1 MGAFLVISLFSCT
14 FAKFFYME
22 QTKEK
27 GQGVRRAVDTTRH
40 HRENGWDYRGRA
52 VYHFTFPVEGRF
64 PLFGTLEGE
73 SAERAFIKLNPF
85 GYRVYQILC
94 GLPQFYAAKGFA
106 LKVLAQKVM
115 PDHIHLVIQV
125 LEPLPQSIGAVVR
138 GFKSACTKVYKQE
151 FLSCGEN
158 AAEVH
163 SIANQQENA
172 AEMHSR
178 GGQQGNAAEV
188 HSIAS
193 QQGNA
198 AEMHSRGE
206 QQGDAAEM
214 HSIASQQGNAAEMHG
229 RASQQGN
236 AAEVHS
242 IANRQGDAAEMH
254 GRGEQQGNAAEVHG
268 KASQQGNAAE
278 VHGIANQ
285 QGNAAALMHFARIF
299 ANRNSIWQQDAA
311 YYHERILHAPG
322 QLHRMINYVKDN
334 PRRLWLKKNNP
345 DLFRLHRHTDVC
357 GLSFTSLG
365 NHFLLDW
372 HDNQTVEMSRNAT
385 VEQIQ
390 IRLQLAMAAAQNGA
404 VTYTAAISKG
414 EQLIARTLRKQ
425 GYPLVVLLSDG
436 FPKEGSPHERFYK
449 PGGIYFEAC
458 SRGQLLLLEPTEQT
472 FLNADIQ
479 SAVEETLRRKAAER
493 HYSYE
498 QIPLKS
504 QRYRF
509 VALNEIAK
517 RLARI
522 ER

>member
-22 QTKEK
+22 QTKGK

-73 SAERAFIKLNPF
+73 NAERAFIKLNPF

-125 LEPLPQSIGAVVR
+125 LEPLSQSIGAVVR
-138 GFKSACTKVYKQE
+138 GFKSACTMVYKQE

-163 SIANQQENA
+163 SIAN
-172 AEMHSR
+172 R
-178 GGQQGNAAEV
+178 QGNATEV
-188 HSIAS
+188 HSIA
-193 QQGNA
+193 N
-198 AEMHSRGE
+198 R
-206 QQGDAAEM
+206 
-214 HSIASQQGNAAEMHG
+214 
-229 RASQQGN
+229 QGN

-242 IANRQGDAAEMH
+242 IANRQG
-254 GRGEQQGNAAEVHG
+254 NAAEVHG
-268 KASQQGNAAE
+268 RASQQGNAA
-278 VHGIANQ
+278 V
-285 QGNAAALMHFARIF
+285 LMHFARIF

-322 QLHRMINYVKDN
+322 QLNRMINYVKDN

-345 DLFRLHRHTDVC
+345 DLFRLHRHTEMC

-372 HDNQTVEMSRNAT
+372 HENQTVEMPRNAT
-385 VEQIQ
+385 VEQVQ
-390 IRLQLAMAAAQNGA
+390 KRLQLAMAAAQNGA

-458 SRGQLLLLEPTEQT
+458 SKGQLLLLEPTEQT

-479 SAVEETLRRKAAER
+479 SAVEGTLRRKAAER
-493 HYSYE
+493 HYGYK
-498 QIPLKS
+498 QIPPTS

-522 ER
+522 EQ

>member
-1 MGAFLVISLFSCT
+1 
-14 FAKFFYME
+14 ME
-22 QTKEK
+22 QTKGK

-125 LEPLPQSIGAVVR
+125 LEPLSQSIGAVVR
-138 GFKSACTKVYKQE
+138 GFKSACTMVYKQE

-163 SIANQQENA
+163 SIAN
-172 AEMHSR
+172 R
-178 GGQQGNAAEV
+178 
-188 HSIAS
+188 
-193 QQGNA
+193 
-198 AEMHSRGE
+198 
-206 QQGDAAEM
+206 
-214 HSIASQQGNAAEMHG
+214 
-229 RASQQGN
+229 QGN

-242 IANRQGDAAEMH
+242 IANRQGNATEVHSIAN
-254 GRGEQQGNAAEVHG
+254 RQGNAAEVHG
-268 KASQQGNAAE
+268 RASQQGNAA
-278 VHGIANQ
+278 AF
-285 QGNAAALMHFARIF
+285 MHFARIF

-322 QLHRMINYVKDN
+322 QLNRMINYVKDN

-345 DLFRLHRHTDVC
+345 DLFRLHRHTEMC

-372 HDNQTVEMSRNAT
+372 HDNQTVEMPRNAT
-385 VEQIQ
+385 VEQVQ
-390 IRLQLAMAAAQNGA
+390 KRLQLAMAAAQNGA

-458 SRGQLLLLEPTEQT
+458 SKGQLLLLEPTEQT
-472 FLNADIQ
+472 FLNEDIQ
-479 SAVEETLRRKAAER
+479 SAVEGTLRRKAAER
-493 HYSYE
+493 HYDYK
-498 QIPLKS
+498 QIPPTS